1 MKKTFF
7 SVCSVL
13 VLLAG
18 ILFGPVLPGLRASAF
33 QPTDFE
39 VSAEGAMLVSL
50 DTGGVLYQKN
60 IDQRLYPASL
70 TKIMTAVLIIEN
82 TPDLDKEIITVSKEA
97 LELLLGTDSS
107 TTGLKEGEELTARQ
121 LLHHL
126 LMASGNDS
134 ANAAAEHYGGGNIDR
149 FVQMMNQRAAEL
161 GMTGTHY
168 VNPHGLHDEDHYT
181 TVEDMYK
188 LVCHAIDLPVFME
201 VVSTNRYTMP
211 ATNKSPEKLLVTT
224 NYLQDPNTSSYY
236 RGTNGIKTGYTDP
249 AGRCLITTTSRDGY
263 NYLCIL
269 MKCPVYGENNQKIRL
284 EFPDSRNLYDW
295 AYDNF
300 EYKSL
305 LNTAE
310 PVGEVE
316 LELAWSKDH
325 LTLLPETEFSAIVP
339 KEADS
344 STVIVTPH
352 LNDDIQQNGGV
363 IQAPVEQGTVLG
375 YATLTYAGEVLG
387 QVNLV
392 ASESVERSTVL
403 YLLEQVKSM
412 AQSLWFQ
419 VIAGAVLLLLL
430 FLIIVRAVAVRRR
443 RKRRRV
449 RDYRRL

>member
-1 MKKTFF
+1 MKKTVI
-7 SVCSVL
+7 SMCSVL
-13 VLLAG
+13 LLLAG
-18 ILFGPVLPGLRASAF
+18 VLFGHAGPLLQASAF

-60 IDQRLYPASL
+60 IDERLYPASL
-70 TKIMTAVLIIEN
+70 TKIMTAVLVIEN
-82 TPDLDKEIITVSKEA
+82 TTDLDKEIITVSKEA
-97 LELLLGTDSS
+97 LDLLQGTDSS

-121 LLHHL
+121 LLYNL
-126 LMASGNDS
+126 LMASANDG

-149 FVQMMNQRAAEL
+149 FVQMMNDRAAQL

-168 VNPHGLHDEDHYT
+168 VNPHGLHDANHYT

-188 LVCHAIDLPVFME
+188 LVRHAIDLPVFME

-236 RGTNGIKTGYTDP
+236 KGTNGIKTGYTDP
-249 AGRCLITTTSRDGY
+249 AGRCLITTNSRDGY

-269 MKCPVYGENNQKIRL
+269 MKCPVYDENNRKIRL

-295 AYDNF
+295 AYKNF

-310 PVGEVE
+310 PVGEVK
-316 LELAWSKDH
+316 LDLAWQKDY
-325 LTLLPETEFSAIVP
+325 LTLLPETEFSAIIP

-363 IQAPVEQGTVLG
+363 MEAPVEQGTVLG
-375 YATLTYAGEVLG
+375 YATLTYAGEVIG

-392 ASESVERSTVL
+392 ASESVERSTPL
-403 YLLEQVKSM
+403 YLLQQVQNM
-412 AQSLWFQ
+412 THTLWFQ
-419 VIAGAVLLLLL
+419 IVVGAILLLLL
-430 FLIIVRAVAVRRR
+430 LLIVLRIVAVRRR
-443 RKRRRV
+443 RRRRRV
-449 RDYRRL
+449 RNYRRL